1 MGKLYRSNDRV
12 LAGVCAGVAEW
23 AGFDVKLLRI
33 IWLICALFGGFGLVL
48 YLILWIIMPQKPVGG
63 NYTERMNEKLGRK

>member
-23 AGFDVKLLRI
+23 TGLDVKMLRI
-33 IWLICALFGGFGLVL
+33 VWALCVLLGGFGGIL
-48 YLILWIIMPQKPVGG
+48 YLILWIIMPQKSVAGG
-63 NYTERMNEKLGRK
+63 YSDRMNEKLGRK